1 MSESSI
7 ERGRDI
13 LKLVPPT
20 EWKEAWQFTEA
31 YPAPPLATRHAV
43 GTDVQEDAP
52 LLYALGKAVHPT
64 VIVELGTR
72 QGTSARTLAYLA
84 REIGALFYT
93 VDPDPGCR
101 NFIKDIIHPEH
112 CNFLNMTGEHA
123 FSAGV
128 TPSPDLLFID
138 TDPHTYAQT
147 KGWLE
152 TWVKG
157 SLPHKGVAAFHDT
170 VPARP
175 EIQVAKAV
183 TDWLTTEDP
192 TSSAYIWRQIPTM
205 YGLGLLWKK

>member
-31 YPAPPLATRHAV
+31 HPAPALATRHAV
-43 GTDVQEDAP
+43 GTDVQEDVP
-52 LLYALGKAVHPT
+52 LLYALGKAVYPA

-72 QGTSARTLAYLA
+72 QGTSTRTLAYLA

-123 FSAGV
+123 FASNV
-128 TPSPDLLFID
+128 TPLPDLLFID
-138 TDPHTYAQT
+138 TDPHTYEQT
-147 KGWLE
+147 IGWLN
-152 TWVKG
+152 TWVLALVRG
-157 SLPHKGVAAFHDT
+157 AVIAFHDT

-175 EIQVAKAV
+175 EIQVGKAV
-183 TDWLTTEDP
+183 ADWIATRQEQYVWRPIATT
-192 TSSAYIWRQIPTM
+192 
-205 YGLGLLWKK
+205 YGLGVLWKP